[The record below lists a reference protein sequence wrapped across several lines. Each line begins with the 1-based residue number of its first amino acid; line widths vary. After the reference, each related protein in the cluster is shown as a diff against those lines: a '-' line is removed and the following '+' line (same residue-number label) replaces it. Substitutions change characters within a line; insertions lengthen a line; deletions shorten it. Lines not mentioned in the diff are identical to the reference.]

1 MTQTSQLDSDDA
13 WYVLADEEACAV
25 LATLPPDIRDQVAG
39 LAVTLDP
46 FPSPDEELEEGDDE
60 ALLGLFVGPSFG
72 EALEAADPQPCA
84 IRLFVENLRDEAEDD
99 PARFRQEVRTT
110 LLHEIGHFL
119 GLDEDGLADRG
130 LA

>member
-1 MTQTSQLDSDDA
+1 MQQASQSDSNDV
-13 WYVLADEEACAV
+13 WYALADEEACAV
-25 LATLPPDIRDQVAG
+25 LAALPPDIRAQVAG

-46 FPSPDEELEEGDDE
+46 CPRPGEEIEEGDDE

-72 EALEAADPQPCA
+72 EALEAADPEPSA

-99 PARFRQEVRTT
+99 PLRFRQEVRTT
-110 LLHEIGHFL
+110 LLHEIGHYL
-119 GLDEDGLADRG
+119 GLDEDGLAERD